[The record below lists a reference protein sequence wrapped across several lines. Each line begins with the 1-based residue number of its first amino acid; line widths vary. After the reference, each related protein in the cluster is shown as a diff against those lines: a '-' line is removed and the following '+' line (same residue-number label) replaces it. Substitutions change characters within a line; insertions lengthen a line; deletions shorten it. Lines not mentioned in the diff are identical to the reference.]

1 MQLNDVFGGDSLKA
15 ADLQGREFTLTIAAV
30 EAKKFDNG
38 NKLIIRFAGAK
49 KSLVS
54 NKTNSRRIAFMYGEN
69 TDFWI
74 GKQITLGVDFVDY
87 QGQTVQAIRVKPATV
102 QPQGSQQPA
111 PIQPASGP
119 VQRFVDPDPMPDL
132 DRDDKGQVP
141 F

>member
-15 ADLQGREFTLTIAAV
+15 ADLQGREFTLTIAGV

-49 KSLVS
+49 KALVA

-87 QGQTVQAIRVKPATV
+87 QGQTVQAIRVKPGNAA
-102 QPQGSQQPA
+102 PQQQSTARPA
-111 PIQPASGP
+111 PQ
-119 VQRFVDPDPMPDL
+119 QQFVDPDPMPSL
-132 DRDDKGQVP
+132 DRDPNDQIP

>member
-15 ADLQGREFTLTIAAV
+15 ADLNGREFTLTIAGV

-49 KSLVS
+49 KALVA

-74 GKQITLGVDFVDY
+74 GKAITLGVDFVDY
-87 QGQTVQAIRVKPATV
+87 QGQTVQAIRVKPGTVTAQPQQAAV
-102 QPQGSQQPA
+102 QPRPA
-111 PIQPASGP
+111 PAQ
-119 VQRFVDPDPMPDL
+119 QFVDPDPMPAL
-132 DRDDKGQVP
+132 DRDPNDQIP

>member
-1 MQLNDVFGGDSLKA
+1 MQLNDIFGGDSLKA
-15 ADLQGREFTLTIAAV
+15 ADLNGREFTLTIAAV

-49 KSLVS
+49 KSLVA
-54 NKTNSRRIAFMYGEN
+54 NKTNARRIAFMYGEN

-102 QPQGSQQPA
+102 PGQQQTGAAQSRPA
-111 PIQPASGP
+111 PAQT
-119 VQRFVDPDPMPDL
+119 FVDPDPMPPL
-132 DRDDKGQVP
+132 DRNDSGDVP